1 MTTAMGKIILLA
13 LVMGVA
19 QYGFSASSQ
28 EQDSQDTKTMSAAEL
43 EKAGDTYR
51 AQKDYE
57 HAVQYF
63 REALR
68 KDKKNAV
75 LYNKLGMAELKAGN
89 LRNARGD
96 FEKAARLNKTYADA
110 INNVGVVYY
119 VENNFNQAAKYF
131 KKAVALEETRAT
143 FHLNLGSVWFSQKKL
158 DRAVVEYRRAL
169 ELDPQVL
176 IQSARAGVT
185 AQVGNPEERANYF
198 YMLAR
203 IQAQR
208 GDVQECLACLKKA
221 KDNGHRSLANV
232 YKDEAFRPLW
242 NDERLAE
249 IVAPP
254 KAK

>member
-1 MTTAMGKIILLA
+1 MRRVMGIILLA
-13 LVMGVA
+13 VVGGVA
-19 QYGFSASSQ
+19 QYGFGANSPDQPSGDIKAM
-28 EQDSQDTKTMSAAEL
+28 TAAQL

-57 HAVQYF
+57 HAIQYF

-68 KDKKNAV
+68 KDKKNAP

-89 LRNARGD
+89 VRSARGD
-96 FEKAARLNKTYADA
+96 FEKASKLNKTYADA
-110 INNVGVVYY
+110 INNVGVTYY
-119 VENNFNQAAKYF
+119 VENNFKQAAKYF

-143 FHLNLGSVWFSQKKL
+143 FHLNLGSVWFSQKKP
-158 DRAVVEYRRAL
+158 DRAVVEFRRAL

-176 IQSARAGVT
+176 IASARAGIT
-185 AQVGNPEERANYF
+185 AQVGSPEERANFY
-198 YMLAR
+198 YMLAK

-208 GDVQECLACLKKA
+208 GDVQECLVCLKKA
-221 KDNGHRSLANV
+221 RDNGYRNLANV
-232 YKDEAFRPLW
+232 YKEEVFRPLW

-254 KAK
+254 AIK